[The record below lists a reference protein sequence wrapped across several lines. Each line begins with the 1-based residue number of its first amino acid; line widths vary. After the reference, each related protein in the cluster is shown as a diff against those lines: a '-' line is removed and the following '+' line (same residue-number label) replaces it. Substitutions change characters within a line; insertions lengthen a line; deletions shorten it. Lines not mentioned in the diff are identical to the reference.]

1 MTVALVSSG
10 WLYIAPDRSI
20 MSCVSCCCTRVSVL
34 LVCVEPGC
42 CEDPANVLL
51 SREPRHSCSVTASCR
66 DKASHCSGMQHHQ
79 LATTTQPPAAAAA
92 AFRHRQSIS
101 QQLSRP
107 RQSYALRHASTIMII
122 YVYEK
127 YLSMTHK
134 IFIYN
139 IKHFLSILGMC
150 CV

>member
-1 MTVALVSSG
+1 MTLALVSSG

-20 MSCVSCCCTRVSVL
+20 MSCGPVSAVAAPGSVSCWFVWSPAAVKTRPMSCCHAR
-34 LVCVEPGC
+34 
-42 CEDPANVLL
+42 
-51 SREPRHSCSVTASCR
+51 RVTAA
-66 DKASHCSGMQHHQ
+66 ASQRHVVTRRHTAAACN
-79 LATTTQPPAAAAA
+79 TTSWPPPPSQPPAAAAA

-107 RQSYALRHASTIMII
+107 RRQSYALRHASTIMII

-134 IFIYN
+134 IFI
-139 IKHFLSILGMC
+139 
-150 CV
+150 

>member
-1 MTVALVSSG
+1 MVCVTLSLVSSS

-20 MSCVSCCCTRVSVL
+20 MSCGPVSAVAAPGSVSCWFVWS
-34 LVCVEPGC
+34 PAAA
-42 CEDPANVLL
+42 EDPANVLL
-51 SREPRHSCSVTASCR
+51 SREARHSCSVTASCR

-107 RQSYALRHASTIMII
+107 RRQSYALRHASTIMII

-134 IFIYN
+134 IFI
-139 IKHFLSILGMC
+139 
-150 CV
+150 